1 MKKEMIS
8 KRKIQAAETKK
19 KIYETAKELFL
30 EYGVDNVSVDSIV
43 EAAGI
48 SKGAFYLHYE
58 SKDALASILITDYVK
73 EIDSDYKN
81 YLETIGNDVS
91 SPDILLFLTEK
102 VAEILENKIGFE
114 KMKIL
119 YKLHI
124 TKTIDT
130 QSSVSYNRDLYT
142 VYSDIL
148 ERGITR
154 GEFTSD
160 LPVNIL
166 VNHLVLAMRGITF
179 EWCIRYPD
187 FNLKEQF
194 LAHFKILLN
203 GITKPK

>member
-1 MKKEMIS
+1 MKKDVIS
-8 KRKIQAAETKK
+8 KRKIQAAQTKK
-19 KIYETAKELFL
+19 KIYDTAKKLFL
-30 EYGVDNVSVDSIV
+30 EFGVDNVSVDSIV
-43 EAAGI
+43 EAVGI
-48 SKGAFYLHYE
+48 SKGAFYVHYE

-81 YLETIGNDVS
+81 YLESIGNNAS
-91 SPDILLFLTEK
+91 SPDILILLTEK
-102 VAEILENKIGFE
+102 VAEILESKIGFE
-114 KMKIL
+114 NMKIL
-119 YKLHI
+119 YKLLI

-130 QSSVSYNRDLYT
+130 QSSVSYNRELYK

-203 GITKPK
+203 GITKR

>member
-1 MKKEMIS
+1 MKKDVIS
-8 KRKIQAAETKK
+8 KRKIQAAQTKK
-19 KIYETAKELFL
+19 KIYDTAKKLFL
-30 EYGVDNVSVDSIV
+30 EFGVDNVSVDSIV
-43 EAAGI
+43 EAVGI
-48 SKGAFYLHYE
+48 SKGAFYVHYE

-81 YLETIGNDVS
+81 YLESIGNNAS
-91 SPDILLFLTEK
+91 SQDILILLTEK
-102 VAEILENKIGFE
+102 VAEILESKIGFE
-114 KMKIL
+114 NMKIL
-119 YKLHI
+119 YKLLI

-130 QSSVSYNRDLYT
+130 QSSVSYNRELYK

-203 GITKPK
+203 GITKR

>member
-1 MKKEMIS
+1 MKKDVIS
-8 KRKIQAAETKK
+8 KRKIQAAQTKK
-19 KIYETAKELFL
+19 KIYDTAKKLFL
-30 EYGVDNVSVDSIV
+30 EFGVDNVSVDSIV
-43 EAAGI
+43 EAVGI
-48 SKGAFYLHYE
+48 SKGAFYAHYE

-81 YLETIGNDVS
+81 YLESIGNNAS
-91 SPDILLFLTEK
+91 SPDILILLTEK
-102 VAEILENKIGFE
+102 VAEILESKIGFE
-114 KMKIL
+114 NMKIL
-119 YKLHI
+119 YKLLI

-130 QSSVSYNRDLYT
+130 QSSVSYNRELYK

-203 GITKPK
+203 GITKR